1 MSFLAP
7 WLLFALPLAA
17 LPVIIHLIH
26 LHRRRTI
33 EWAAMMFLL
42 AAQQMN
48 RGYSR
53 LRQMLILALRVLA
66 VLGLI
71 FLVARPLAGG
81 WLGLTGG
88 APDTVLVL
96 LDRSASMEQQNLAT
110 GESKRSSAVKKI
122 AQGIEAM
129 FGSHTKVVLID
140 SASNDATMIE
150 QPKALLDLPATQAT
164 DTTADLPTMMQSAL
178 DFVTKNQLGRTDIW
192 IASDLRQADWNA
204 SSGRWEALRAAFAK
218 LEAVRFHLIAYPQG
232 ADDNIAVHVDKVLR
246 RESGDK
252 AELLLDLKLTRYSPS
267 PQPVDLPLQVI
278 INGTRSTIKVTLKD
292 NELVLQGQSVPI
304 DKTVRRGWG
313 RIELPADA
321 NLHDNAF
328 HFVFDQPS
336 TPLTAIVSDDPAV
349 IEPLRAVVGSPSE
362 PGRKQQVQVISTAR
376 ASDIDWD
383 KTALVLW
390 QAPLPAADDILS
402 QQLANHVA
410 NGRSLVF
417 LPPATS
423 PGDHAFLG
431 LKWGTWK
438 NTVKVDNETSV
449 EWWRAS
455 DDLLA
460 NTRAGTALPVGETE
474 VLRHCEISGD
484 GSPLAR
490 LASGDILVSR
500 TASEQAGGAWFLGT
514 LPGSSHS
521 SLARDGI
528 VLYAMLQRA
537 LAEGARTLG
546 NAQQRD
552 AAPGSLAGNYRWQL
566 ASGSSLPV
574 SALEAGVYSADD
586 HLVALNRPRREDSPV
601 LVSDDAVKELF
612 AGLQF
617 RRVDDQVENESALAN
632 EVWRTFLLLMALAL
646 ISEAVLCLPSRKD
659 ALRAEARR
667 EVMA

>member
-204 SSGRWEALRAAFAK
+204 SSGRWEVLRAAFAK

-521 SLARDGI
+521 SLARDGV

-552 AAPGSLAGNYRWQL
+552 AAPGSLAGNYRWQQ